1 MWEYEALIVNG
12 RMKGLAYV
20 FAFVFISRFRW
31 TMRGFDCSISA
42 RAPVQEDPGDEQTF
56 NETGFES
63 FRNKG
68 NVSVL
73 SVFEAGKDVFVLK
86 EIGISSRAS
95 VCD

>member
-1 MWEYEALIVNG
+1 MDNE
-12 RMKGLAYV
+12 
-20 FAFVFISRFRW
+20 
-31 TMRGFDCSISA
+31 GFDCSISA